1 MVLFDHFTELR
12 IRISYIFFS
21 LLITFLASSFFS
33 LELIYLFVKPFLGL
47 NKGFIFT
54 DLTEA
59 LYTTLKICL
68 IISFFLLSPFILYQ
82 FWCFFTPSLYT
93 FEKQK
98 IKKLYFFVFFGFF
111 FGFFFE
117 YFCIL
122 PSLFQ
127 FLLQYE
133 IKSPLI
139 TLVLEARM
147 SSYVKWSINVFIIV
161 CLLFQIPTLFFLLF
175 SLNSLKSQILF
186 KNRKYWFLF
195 FILSAAFLSPPDF
208 LIQLLIISLF
218 VFLFEFLVW
227 FCFLFE
233 KQNKIKEKKSIY

>member
-12 IRISYIFFS
+12 IRVSYIFLS
-21 LLITFLASSFFS
+21 LLITFLTSSFFS
-33 LELIYLFVKPFLGL
+33 LELVYLFVNPFLGL
-47 NKGFIFT
+47 DKGFIFT

-68 IISFFLLSPFILYQ
+68 IMTFFVLSPFIFYQ
-82 FWCFFTPSLYT
+82 FWCFFTPSFYN

-98 IKKLYFFVFFGFF
+98 IRKLYFFVFSGLF

-117 YFCIL
+117 YFFIL

-147 SSYVKWSINVFIIV
+147 SSYVKWSLHVFIIV
-161 CLLFQIPTLFFLLF
+161 EILFQIPTLFFLLF
-175 SLNSLKSQILF
+175 SLNLIKSEILS
-186 KNRKYWFLF
+186 KSRKYWFF
-195 FILSAAFLSPPDF
+195 SFILSAAFLSPPDF
-208 LIQLLIISLF
+208 LIQLLLISLF
-218 VFLFEFLVW
+218 VLLFEFLVW
-227 FCFLFE
+227 FGFLFE
-233 KQNKIKEKKSIY
+233 KKDQIKKRKIIN